1 MLLLALSSGKSN
13 DNYKNNPIDSAGL
26 TRSLHIRPNHSST
39 LAPSADSKIGWSVT
53 PLISKKEFHL
63 PRRADI
69 SMTGK
74 HQQQQLRC
82 TPLFFAGQI
91 PAQRI
96 VAKCVALR
104 IFPKTFEKLGV
115 GS

>member
-1 MLLLALSSGKSN
+1 MSRDWPVNRA
-13 DNYKNNPIDSAGL
+13 
-26 TRSLHIRPNHSST
+26 NHSST
-39 LAPSADSKIGWSVT
+39 LAPSADSKIGWSVNPT
-53 PLISKKEFHL
+53 HLKEGFHL

-82 TPLFFAGQI
+82 TPLFFAVKYRRSHRGEV
-91 PAQRI
+91 RS
-96 VAKCVALR
+96 VL
-104 IFPKTFEKLGV
+104 IFLKAFEKLGV